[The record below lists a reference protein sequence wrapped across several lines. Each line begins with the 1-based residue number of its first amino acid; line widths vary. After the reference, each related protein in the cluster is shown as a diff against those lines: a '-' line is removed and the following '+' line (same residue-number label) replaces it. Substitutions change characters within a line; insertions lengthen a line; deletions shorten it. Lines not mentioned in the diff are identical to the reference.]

1 MQESNKISAILNDK
15 IEKLIVKYHELEISN
30 ETLKGEVE
38 RLKIKNEEKEAL
50 IIKLEEE
57 LKIKSLETDELLG
70 KIEAVLGI

>member
-1 MQESNKISAILNDK
+1 MQESSKISAILNDK
-15 IEKLIVKYHELEISN
+15 IEKLIVKYHELESDN
-30 ETLKGEVE
+30 ETLKSEVE